1 MPRSRKPSPFGP
13 NREDAARAGKGSK
26 TTAKLPAGKGAAAK
40 PAGSKQ
46 QVIPDAVAGRMARRI
61 ALATGIPTLMGMAV
75 FVASYLLV
83 SRQLLD
89 IPPAATLVASG
100 GCFLLGLLGLSYGV
114 LSASWEDAQ
123 GSLLGFEQIPL
134 NIGRLRASVKAMRQ
148 GSGGSGL
155 QG

>member
-1 MPRSRKPSPFGP
+1 MARPRKASPFGP
-13 NREDAARAGKGSK
+13 NRENAASAGKGSRPTSKPPAAK
-26 TTAKLPAGKGAAAK
+26 TPAAKAAAT
-40 PAGSKQ
+40 KQ

-61 ALATGIPTLMGMAV
+61 GLATGIPTLLGMGV
-75 FVASYLLV
+75 FVVSYLLV
-83 SRQLLD
+83 SRQVLD

-114 LSASWEDAQ
+114 LSASWEEAQ

-134 NIGRLRASVKAMRQ
+134 NLGRLRASVKAMRQ
-148 GSGGSGL
+148 GGGSGQ